1 MRWLFLLVDLNW
13 NIARNWVARRPLQ
26 KPANAVAPQ
35 WWREGNAEAHPFQG
49 LRNDPMKARSII
61 WLLLASLASF
71 SLTWS
76 PVEAQGQEPRQL
88 PTVAPRQEPSRTQPE
103 RPPDRRPER
112 PEVVRE
118 GGAWGGFGPSLDLG
132 TLFGG
137 GPKDP
142 VKTLASKGPIFP
154 LAFSMSSLSVQGFVK
169 GAWPVVLDF
178 EMEVGALGL
187 LTVTSEGVEPFFYR
201 LDGTKVGRQLTTLR
215 LPQRFGERPRVG
227 WYFVRVLSQGPGEVS
242 PLYFRVF
249 GLGAGPRA
257 VGSVA
262 IDQLRFQPG
271 TIRPANRE
279 KVSFGFHARSDFNK
293 VSAEFLRV
301 GLFNGQVIA
310 SLVDDEEIGDVRR
323 DESIINRSWD
333 GKFGKVNKQFK
344 GKPSL
349 GQHVLQVR
357 GWIGSKDVGDW
368 VIAWS
373 SELVRVVE

>member
-1 MRWLFLLVDLNW
+1 M
-13 NIARNWVARRPLQ
+13 
-26 KPANAVAPQ
+26 
-35 WWREGNAEAHPFQG
+35 
-49 LRNDPMKARSII
+49 
-61 WLLLASLASF
+61 
-71 SLTWS
+71 
-76 PVEAQGQEPRQL
+76 
-88 PTVAPRQEPSRTQPE
+88 
-103 RPPDRRPER
+103 
-112 PEVVRE
+112 VRE
-118 GGAWGGFGPSLDLG
+118 GGSWGGFGLSLDLG

-137 GPKDP
+137 SPKDP
-142 VKTLASKGPIFP
+142 AKILASKGPIFP

-187 LTVTSEGVEPFFYR
+187 LTVTSDGLEPFFYR
-201 LDGTKVGRQLTTLR
+201 LDGTKVGRQLATLR

-271 TIRPANRE
+271 SIRPANKER
-279 KVSFGFHARSDFNK
+279 VFYGFHSRSDFNK

-301 GLFNGQVIA
+301 GLFNSQVIA

-323 DESIINRSWD
+323 DENITNKFWD